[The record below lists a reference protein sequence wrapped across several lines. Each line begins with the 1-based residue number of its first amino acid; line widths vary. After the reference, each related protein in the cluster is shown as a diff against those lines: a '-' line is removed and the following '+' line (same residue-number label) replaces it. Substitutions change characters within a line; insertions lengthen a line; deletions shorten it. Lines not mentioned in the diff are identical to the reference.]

1 MIIVIFSDCEEERV
15 RRRIC
20 ETIKMAGKR
29 QSSAMKEDGIE
40 STFTSFSRVK
50 GGQEN
55 QTSESV
61 DMEEDESEGSEEEG
75 CNYAFRLGV

>member
-1 MIIVIFSDCEEERV
+1 MIIVIFSDCEEEHV

-55 QTSESV
+55 
-61 DMEEDESEGSEEEG
+61 
-75 CNYAFRLGV
+75 